1 MLRVKSARPGWP
13 GVEGVA
19 GRAREKGGRGGRR
32 TDLECIDVQRCQCHG
47 VNIRR
52 QLSCCLVK
60 RNVGR
65 CGLWP
70 ASCQLRVVAKVL
82 TTYHRNPSHLV
93 SVARDFY
100 YFGGASADAD
110 AAGGGGICAMR

>member
-19 GRAREKGGRGGRR
+19 GRAREKGGRGGAERIWNAS
-32 TDLECIDVQRCQCHG
+32 TSNDANVTG

-82 TTYHRNPSHLV
+82 TTYHRNTSHLV